1 MTLKTWLLFLAMET
15 ALSLSPGPAV
25 FYTVAQGVRGA
36 LRRTLPAAA
45 GILTANGIYFALSAT
60 SLGAIIAASA
70 RFFTIA
76 KRVGAA
82 YLIYLGIKALRSANS
97 MHAVTLGG
105 DPAEKERD
113 LRSVYLGALTL
124 QLANPKA
131 LLFFLALLP
140 QFIDPAIPVV
150 PQMLILAATSMLPEF
165 CILTGYGWLAHRAVH
180 ATARFG
186 VTGNM
191 NRLLARIEG
200 IGLLACA
207 TLVLK
212 FNRGWGRMCRNKGE
226 FMRLVVA
233 IAMLG
238 IGVGTSKNGG
248 GRRTGSAGA
257 PLSRSRDIAGR
268 RTRRLGRGRF
278 FQERRSAH
286 GPRSGDPTGAI
297 RRQRNYCTDALR
309 ARAAMLAGFPHLESP
324 TASS

>member
-1 MTLKTWLLFLAMET
+1 MTFKTWLLFLAMET

-25 FYTVAQGVRGA
+25 FYTVSQGVRGA

-60 SLGAIIAASA
+60 SLGALIAASA

-76 KRVGAA
+76 KWIGAG

-97 MHAVTLGG
+97 MHSVALDQ
-105 DPAEKERD
+105 DPAEQKRD
-113 LRSVYLGALTL
+113 RRGVYWGALTL

-140 QFIDPAIPVV
+140 QFIDPAISVV
-150 PQMLILAATSMLPEF
+150 PQMLILAATSMVPEF

-200 IGLLACA
+200 IGLLGCA

-212 FNRGWGRMCRNKGE
+212 FNRG
-226 FMRLVVA
+226 
-233 IAMLG
+233 
-238 IGVGTSKNGG
+238 
-248 GRRTGSAGA
+248 
-257 PLSRSRDIAGR
+257 
-268 RTRRLGRGRF
+268 
-278 FQERRSAH
+278 
-286 GPRSGDPTGAI
+286 
-297 RRQRNYCTDALR
+297 
-309 ARAAMLAGFPHLESP
+309 
-324 TASS
+324 

>member
-1 MTLKTWLLFLAMET
+1 MTFKTWLLFLGVET

-25 FYTVAQGVRGA
+25 FYTVSQGVRGA

-70 RFFTIA
+70 RFFAVA
-76 KRVGAA
+76 KWAGAA

-97 MHAVTLGG
+97 MHSVALEGNPEETQ
-105 DPAEKERD
+105 RD

-150 PQMLILAATSMLPEF
+150 PQMLILAATSMVPEF
-165 CILTGYGWLAHRAVH
+165 CILTAYGWLAHRAMR
-180 ATARFG
+180 ATEKFG

-200 IGLLACA
+200 IGLLGCA

-212 FNRGWGRMCRNKGE
+212 FSRG
-226 FMRLVVA
+226 A
-233 IAMLG
+233 
-238 IGVGTSKNGG
+238 
-248 GRRTGSAGA
+248 
-257 PLSRSRDIAGR
+257 
-268 RTRRLGRGRF
+268 
-278 FQERRSAH
+278 
-286 GPRSGDPTGAI
+286 
-297 RRQRNYCTDALR
+297 
-309 ARAAMLAGFPHLESP
+309 
-324 TASS
+324 